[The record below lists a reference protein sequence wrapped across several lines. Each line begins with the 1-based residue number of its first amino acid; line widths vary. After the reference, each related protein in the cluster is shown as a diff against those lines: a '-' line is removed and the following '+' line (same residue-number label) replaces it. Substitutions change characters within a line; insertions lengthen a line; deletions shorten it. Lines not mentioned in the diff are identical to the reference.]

1 MQTFRNHERILD
13 PVPGGVVQA
22 LGELEHASGKAAAQ
36 RGQHRAALKTLV
48 EVARIQSTEASNAI
62 EDITAPPA
70 RLRALMDEMTAPAN
84 RSEAQIAGYRS
95 ALDLIHSSA
104 DAMPFSEN
112 VVKQLHQTIYS
123 LTNARHAGE
132 YKTGPNDVTETLP
145 DGTVVV
151 RFRPVSPLETRT
163 VAMPEL
169 HRRFDELQRAQ
180 AHHPLLLL
188 GAYVFDLLM
197 IHPFQDGN
205 GRTARL
211 VTLLL
216 LYQSGHEVGRY
227 ISLERI
233 INDTR
238 ETYYEAL
245 QRSTLGWHDGQHTIW
260 PWMEYLMGTLLA
272 AYKEFE
278 QRLEMTAGYGTKQP
292 AVRDFIRSRIV
303 DEFSL
308 DDIRSA
314 TPASDPLIKKVLQE
328 LRAGGV
334 IEVVQRGRYARY
346 RRLHTNF

>member
-1 MQTFRNHERILD
+1 MQSFRNHERILD
-13 PVPGGVVQA
+13 PVPGAVVQA
-22 LGELEHASGKAAAQ
+22 LGELEHASGKAATQ
-36 RGQHRAALKTLV
+36 RGQHRATLKTLV

-112 VVKQLHQTIYS
+112 VVKQLHQTIYG
-123 LTNARHAGE
+123 LTNVRHAGE

-145 DGTVVV
+145 DGTVIV

-169 HRRFDELQRAQ
+169 HRRFDELQHAQ

-188 GAYVFDLLM
+188 GAYVFDFLM

-211 VTLLL
+211 ITLLL

-260 PWMEYLMGTLLA
+260 PWMEYLMGMLLA

-328 LRAGGV
+328 LRAGGA